1 MTAAYLGL
9 RVVVLEKDPQFGG
22 TTAWSGGWMW
32 VPRNPLAIEAGI
44 VERLEKP
51 LSYLRREL
59 GEKFEESR
67 AMTFLTQG
75 PRMVEFFRRHT
86 ALQFIDGN
94 AIPDFHG
101 HTPDAA
107 TGGRSICA
115 APFDGRQ
122 LGAHLPLLKPPLHET
137 TLWGMGIAAGA
148 ELRHFLNARR
158 QPASCSM
165 WRACCCAMCAIC
177 WCTDEA
183 PAWSMATPWWRV
195 WPNRRLTWGW
205 TSV

>member
-1 MTAAYLGL
+1 MSASPGLALEPQHCDLLVVGSGAGALSAAVTAAHLGL

-59 GEKFEESR
+59 GEKFDESR

-94 AIPDFHG
+94 AIPDFH
-101 HTPDAA
+101 
-107 TGGRSICA
+107 
-115 APFDGRQ
+115 
-122 LGAHLPLLKPPLHET
+122 
-137 TLWGMGIAAGA
+137 
-148 ELRHFLNARR
+148 
-158 QPASCSM
+158 
-165 WRACCCAMCAIC
+165 
-177 WCTDEA
+177 
-183 PAWSMATPWWRV
+183 
-195 WPNRRLTWGW
+195 
-205 TSV
+205 